1 MEDKRSLKQINRS
14 FILRMSFAI
23 IGILLAVF
31 CVAYNKIIVVHIDI
45 EELEAF
51 FALLVIGLILILVS
65 SIYNKYA
72 VAGIGAFFVL
82 GSLSF
87 LPECITIDIN
97 HTHKG
102 IILSVTV
109 ISVILFCIFYMVYA
123 FFYKKKRKQKTII
136 NIQNFRRFFEYT
148 KCKKFC

>member
-1 MEDKRSLKQINRS
+1 MEDKRSLKQINTL

-31 CVAYNKIIVVHIDI
+31 CAAHNKIIVVHI

-51 FALLVIGLILILVS
+51 FTLLVIGIILILVS

-72 VAGIGAFFVL
+72 VAGIGAFFIL

-87 LPECITIDIN
+87 LPECITIDIDN
-97 HTHKG
+97 TPKG

-109 ISVILFCIFYMVYA
+109 ISVILFCTFYMVYA
-123 FFYKKKRKQKTII
+123 FFERKKDAR
-136 NIQNFRRFFEYT
+136 
-148 KCKKFC
+148 CKMKLK